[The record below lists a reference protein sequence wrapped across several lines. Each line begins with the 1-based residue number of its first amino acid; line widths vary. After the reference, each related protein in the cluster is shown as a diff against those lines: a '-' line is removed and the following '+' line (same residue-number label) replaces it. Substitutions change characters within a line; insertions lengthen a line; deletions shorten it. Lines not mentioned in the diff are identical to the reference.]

1 MTWLD
6 WLVFKH
12 PVLVHMPVA
21 VALLLPWALVAAQRP
36 GRGIKPW
43 WVTCRYLAWMG
54 ILFSFAAAASGVAA
68 ARSQGLLAPG
78 AWLALDHPVLRIHQA
93 AAVASLPLGLITLRL
108 MFRRREEHL
117 GLGFLPLFTGLL
129 WCAALLTAGWYGA
142 RLHRNPVAP
151 PIAQEAPVAPVPAPA
166 APATPGLAA
175 PDLAWVLDPTA
186 LEPLDAEPRRS
197 GPHGNRWVR
206 VWATPEA
213 AAAYRAGAP
222 LPEGGRV
229 VMSTLQDRWGRPGF
243 ELGPSYGLERQNGE
257 LRFTLH
263 WSRVPEAQRAEV
275 GGADRA
281 VWTGDAP
288 GLAACRTCHGEGFA
302 PARDRS
308 AWGIPKP
315 KPKLTG
321 TPAG

>member
-12 PVLVHMPVA
+12 PVLVHVPVA
-21 VALLLPWALVAAQRP
+21 MAVLLPWALVAAQRP

-43 WVTCRYLAWMG
+43 WVTCRYLGWMG
-54 ILFSFAAAASGVAA
+54 FLFALASVASGLME
-68 ARSQGLLAPG
+68 ARAQGLLAPG
-78 AWLALDHPVLRIHQA
+78 AWVASGQQPVLRVHQIA
-93 AAVASLPLGLITLRL
+93 ALASLILGGLTLRL
-108 MFRRREEHL
+108 MFRRREEHQ
-117 GLGFLPLFTGLL
+117 GLGILPLLTGFL
-129 WCAALLTAGWYGA
+129 WCASLLTAGWYGA
-142 RLHRNPVAP
+142 RLRLDARPPKAAP
-151 PIAQEAPVAPVPAPA
+151 ETPAPAPAPVA
-166 APATPGLAA
+166 AA
-175 PDLAWVLDPTA
+175 PDPAWVLDPTA
-186 LEPLDAEPRRS
+186 LEPLHPEPRRS

-229 VMSTLQDRWGRPGF
+229 VMSTLEDRWGRPGF
-243 ELGPSYGLERQNGE
+243 EAGPSYGLERQGGE

-263 WSRVPEAQRAEV
+263 WSRVPEAKRTEV

-288 GLAACRTCHGEGFA
+288 GLAACRACHGEGFA
-302 PARDRS
+302 PLRDRS
-308 AWGIPKP
+308 TWGIPKP
-315 KPKLTG
+315 KPKTAE

>member
-1 MTWLD
+1 MTWMD

-12 PVLVHMPVA
+12 PVLVHVPVA
-21 VALLLPWALVAAQRP
+21 VAVLLPWALVAAQRP

-54 ILFSFAAAASGVAA
+54 FLFALASAASGLVE
-68 ARSQGLLAPG
+68 ARAQGLLGSGVWIAPAG
-78 AWLALDHPVLRIHQA
+78 EPLLRAHQIAALASLALGA
-93 AAVASLPLGLITLRL
+93 ITVRL
-108 MFRRREEHL
+108 AFRRREEHQ
-117 GLGFLPLFTGLL
+117 GLGILAMFAGFL
-129 WCAALLTAGWYGA
+129 WCASLLTAGWYGA
-142 RLHRNPVAP
+142 RLRLKAQVSQPAAVPQAAP
-151 PIAQEAPVAPVPAPA
+151 LAPASAPA
-166 APATPGLAA
+166 AESDPS
-175 PDLAWVLDPTA
+175 WVLDPAA
-186 LEPLDAEPRRS
+186 LEPLHPEPRRS
-197 GPHGNRWVR
+197 GPHGNRWIR
-206 VWATPEA
+206 AWATPEA

-229 VMSTLQDRWGRPGF
+229 VMSTLEDRWGRPGF
-243 ELGPSYGLERQNGE
+243 EQGPSYGLERQGGE

-263 WSRVPEAQRAEV
+263 WSRVPEAKRAEV

-288 GLAACRTCHGEGFA
+288 GLAACRACHGEGFA

-308 AWGIPKP
+308 TWGIPKP
-315 KPKLTG
+315 KPKTAE